1 MKTLEEK
8 RAYYDSV
15 KVRNYIDSMR
25 LEGIDISNLNHTATR
40 EELLE
45 KWRTYATTRHSN

>member
-1 MKTLEEK
+1 MKTIEEK

-15 KVRNYIDSMR
+15 KERNFIDSMR
-25 LEGIDISNLNHTATR
+25 LEGIDVSNLNRTATR

-45 KWRTYATTRHSN
+45 KWRKYGTTRHSN